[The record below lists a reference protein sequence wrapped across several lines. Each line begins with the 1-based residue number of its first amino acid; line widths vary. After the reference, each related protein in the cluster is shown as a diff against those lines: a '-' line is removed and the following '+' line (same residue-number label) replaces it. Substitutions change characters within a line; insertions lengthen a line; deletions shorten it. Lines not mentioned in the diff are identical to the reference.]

1 MGLITVSTN
10 YSVEKIAT
18 LTWKT
23 GFCALVILEAV
34 WSDALAPA
42 TVSEGKMVLDESDG
56 YEFSTLLRTGAE
68 SARALHQGASGG

>member
-1 MGLITVSTN
+1 MALITVSTN

-34 WSDALAPA
+34 WSDA
-42 TVSEGKMVLDESDG
+42 EGKMVLDESDG